1 VANKHGEVGERHLE
15 LLGALEELANE
26 DPDGV
31 AHMHEAAQRVGLDSV
46 GEEAAREEFATLV
59 RDLEEAGYVE
69 VRGTDLATN
78 YGMLSVTEEGHRLLE
93 GNR

>member
-1 VANKHGEVGERHLE
+1 MAEKVGERHLE
-15 LLGALEELANE
+15 LLGAIEELANE

-46 GEEAAREEFATLV
+46 GEEAAREEFMSLV

-69 VRGTDLATN
+69 TRGTDLATN
-78 YGMLSVTEEGHRLLE
+78 YGMLSVTDEGRQLLE
-93 GNR
+93 GER